1 LSNLIDH
8 FDDAEWD
15 RFVIEAANGHI
26 MQSAAWGH
34 FKTAVGWQTHRLGV
48 VRQNNLIVGAQILF
62 RRLPFLPASIA
73 YIPKG
78 PFGRVMDTAALE
90 VLFAGIHQLAHRRR
104 AIFLKI
110 EPNWPDEPSYR
121 DVLLRQGFLASEQTN
136 QPRSTITIDLRA
148 GEQALWGDMRKKTRK
163 LVRRAGRE
171 GVTVVDGS
179 SADMERFFAV
189 LRTTAKLK
197 GFAIH
202 NLDFYTRVWHVFQ
215 RGGQVHLLLAI
226 YRGDVVGGKMIFTFK
241 DTTMHFWGGT
251 VPAGRKVFASYL
263 LQWRAI
269 QWALEHGFHTCDLW
283 GIPNEVGNLLK
294 RGETPAYQ
302 RTDGLWGV
310 YTFKRGFGGQVET
323 YSGAYDYPYRPTLY
337 KLGTKIAKNQAL
349 DTLSTWVEKISSI
362 GA

>member
-1 LSNLIDH
+1 MGH

-15 RFVIEAANGHI
+15 RFVTEAANGHI

-34 FKTAVGWQTHRLGV
+34 FKLATGWKIHRLGV
-48 VRQNNLIVGAQILF
+48 VQGNSLVVGAQILF
-62 RRLPFLPASIA
+62 RKLPFLPVSIA

-78 PFGRVMDTAALE
+78 PFGRVADTAALA
-90 VLFAGIHQLAHRRR
+90 VLFAGIHQLASQHRV
-104 AIFLKI
+104 IFLKI
-110 EPNWPDEPSYR
+110 EPNWPDELSHR
-121 DVLLRQGFLASEQTN
+121 QFLLGQGFQFSEQTN
-136 QPRSTITIDLRA
+136 QPRSTITIDLKA
-148 GEQALWGDMRKKTRK
+148 GEQTLWSDMRKKTRK
-163 LVRRAGRE
+163 LVRRAERE

-202 NLDFYTRVWHVFQ
+202 NLDFYAHVWRVFRQ
-215 RGGQVHLLLAI
+215 AGQVHLLLAM
-226 YRGDVVGGKMIFTFK
+226 YRDEIVGGKMIFTFK

-251 VPAGRKVFASYL
+251 IPAGRKVFASYL

-269 QWALEHGFHTCDLW
+269 RWALEHGYRTCDLW
-283 GIPNEVGNLLK
+283 GIPNQVGDLL
-294 RGETPAYQ
+294 RQGQPMPQ

-310 YTFKRGFGGQVET
+310 YIFKRGFGGQVAS
-323 YSGAYDYPYRPTLY
+323 YIGAYDYPYRATLY

-349 DTLSTWVEKISSI
+349 DTLSAWVEKLSSI